1 LIILTNFKLVF
12 FFDEAYLLF
21 EEAPMELVNKV
32 EQVVRLIR
40 SKGVGVYFITQNP
53 ADVPDDILGQL
64 GNFF

>member
-1 LIILTNFKLVF
+1 
-12 FFDEAYLLF
+12 
-21 EEAPMELVNKV
+21 MELVNKV

-40 SKGVGVYFITQNP
+40 SKGVGVYFITQNL